1 MSLQAILWDNDGV
14 LVDTEHLYFE
24 ATKQTLATVGH
35 NLTRNEYVE
44 VSLTAGKSLFE
55 LADVDGETFERLR
68 DERNQLYSDL
78 LSQGDLSIP
87 GARETLESLKDRV
100 RMVIVTSSRRD
111 HFQIIHRSTGFLSY
125 FESIVDNEDYE
136 RSKPNPDPYLMGLER
151 LGLSAESCIA
161 VEDSARGMQA
171 AVNAGLRC
179 VVVPTDLTSGGDFD
193 DAYRVVERVGDV
205 VGIAEELTKCC

>member
-35 NLTRNEYVE
+35 NLTRDEYIE

-55 LADVDGETFERLR
+55 LADLDGETFERLR
-68 DERNQLYSDL
+68 DERNQVYSDL

-87 GARETLESLKDRV
+87 GARETLEALKDRV
-100 RMVIVTSSRRD
+100 RMVIVT
-111 HFQIIHRSTGFLSY
+111 
-125 FESIVDNEDYE
+125 
-136 RSKPNPDPYLMGLER
+136 GLER

-161 VEDSARGMQA
+161 VEDSARGMRA

-179 VVVPTDLTSGGDFD
+179 VVVPTDLTRDGDFS

-205 VGIAEELTKCC
+205 VGVTEELM